1 MNTVKDFIILLVQM
15 MPDTP
20 EHQIEEL
27 ATILANL
34 NTTWMP
40 DGSIS
45 DAGCNLHSKLSG
57 PRFTRGEKLIVRIC
71 LNAFRNDD
79 AMPIK
84 TQRTLNDAKSAIER
98 LEG

>member
-20 EHQIEEL
+20 KHQIEEL

-45 DAGCNLHSKLSG
+45 DAGCNLHSKLQ
-57 PRFTRGEKLIVRIC
+57 PIYLTRGEKLTARIC
-71 LNAFRNDD
+71 LNAFCNDD

-84 TQRTLNDAKSAIER
+84 TQRTLNDAKSMIEK
-98 LEG
+98 LDK